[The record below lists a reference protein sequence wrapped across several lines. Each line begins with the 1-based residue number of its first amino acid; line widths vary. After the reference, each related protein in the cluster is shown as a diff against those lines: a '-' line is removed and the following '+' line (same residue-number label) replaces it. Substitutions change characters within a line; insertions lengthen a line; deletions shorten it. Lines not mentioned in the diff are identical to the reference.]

1 MLKELEAQLETLP
14 EGSTKHDME
23 PGFAAMAEW
32 VASLDGDKRSKVLSE
47 LPKWLAEDHPWHS
60 RAAMEIAV
68 RLGDRALLEAA
79 VREAERRGVQDFA
92 ANNGYPPWLIFHLDL
107 LSTLSRWQG
116 TLGKEALTYLEQL
129 RLAAIDTS
137 DYPRRLLGIRA
148 WFTQCL
154 LEKTERQEACLRPGM
169 DLLRGWQDARLL
181 RSGLSL
187 LHAYFATTARGVALL
202 EEVLTPEEFARAC
215 PEFAQS

>member
-14 EGSTKHDME
+14 EGLTKHDME

-47 LPKWLAEDHPWHS
+47 LPKWLAEDHPWKS

-68 RLGDRALLEAA
+68 RLGDQALLEAA
-79 VREAERRGVQDFA
+79 VREAERRRVQDFA

-116 TLGKEALTYLEQL
+116 ALGKEASTYLEQL
-129 RLAAIDTS
+129 RSAAIDAS

-154 LEKTERQEACLRPGM
+154 LQKTERQTACLRQGM

-181 RSGLSL
+181 GSGLSL

-202 EEVLTPEEFARAC
+202 REVLTPQEFARAC